1 MQTAK
6 DIHSGDSGIWVTCAK
21 GREGKCVSEMRDL
34 FNEYAEKMY
43 PEVFDGE
50 GGDGG
55 EADGEV
61 DIEKEIQAELN
72 EMKKPTAEKLFTHV
86 RVNLQCGTFLKPMQL
101 GSIAS

>member
-1 MQTAK
+1 
-6 DIHSGDSGIWVTCAK
+6 
-21 GREGKCVSEMRDL
+21 MRDL

-43 PEVFDGE
+43 PEVFEGE

-55 EADGEV
+55 EGDGEV

-86 RVNLQCGTFLKPMQL
+86 RVNLQCGTLMKLKQV
-101 GSIAS
+101 GSIVS